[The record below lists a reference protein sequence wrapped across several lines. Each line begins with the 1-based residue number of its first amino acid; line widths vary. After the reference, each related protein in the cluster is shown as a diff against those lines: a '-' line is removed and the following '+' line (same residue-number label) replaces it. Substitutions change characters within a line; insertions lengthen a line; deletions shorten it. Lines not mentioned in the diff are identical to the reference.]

1 LILIVPAVATAPA
14 LVVVGAFMMQGLG
27 ELDLAD
33 FTKAAPAFMT
43 IIMMPF
49 AFSISEGIAFG
60 LLTYVAI
67 QVGVGRGKEVGVVT
81 YVLAGLFLLHFLFGR

>member
-1 LILIVPAVATAPA
+1 
-14 LVVVGAFMMQGLG
+14 
-27 ELDLAD
+27 
-33 FTKAAPAFMT
+33 MT

-67 QVGVGRGKEVGVVT
+67 KVGIGQGKEIGIVT
-81 YVLAGLFLLHFLFGR
+81 YVLAVLFLLHFLFGR

>member
-1 LILIVPAVATAPA
+1 
-14 LVVVGAFMMQGLG
+14 MMQGLG

-60 LLTYVAI
+60 LLTHVAI
-67 QVGVGRGKEVGVVT
+67 KVGTGQGREVGIVT
-81 YVLAGLFLLHFLFGR
+81 YVLAVLFLLHFMFGR